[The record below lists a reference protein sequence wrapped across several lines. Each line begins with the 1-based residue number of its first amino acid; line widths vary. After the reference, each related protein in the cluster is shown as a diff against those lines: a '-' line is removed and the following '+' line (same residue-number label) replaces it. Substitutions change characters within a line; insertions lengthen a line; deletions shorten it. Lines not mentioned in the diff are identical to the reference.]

1 MQQKPNPFIPY
12 MSTIKSVA
20 DLTSDVK
27 LFNVELDDPTVSDG
41 FNYHPGQF
49 AFLSA
54 YGIGE
59 APFCLTSAAHRK
71 AGIEFAIRAVGTVTN
86 ALHELEEG
94 AKVGIRGPFG
104 NSFPMED
111 YKGKDI
117 IIIGGGIG
125 MAPLHPVINTIV
137 DHRAD
142 YGNLLIINGARSPQD
157 LVFADEFDVWAK
169 ASKANVELTVDR
181 GDDDWKG
188 RVALIPDVV
197 VDLNPSPKNTMA
209 IICGPPIMIHFTLI
223 KLKDLGF
230 ANDQI
235 VTTLENKM
243 KCGLGKCG
251 RCNIGD
257 KYICVDGPVFTF
269 EQISHFIEQF

>member
-1 MQQKPNPFIPY
+1 MA
-12 MSTIKSVA
+12 TIKSVA
-20 DLTSDVK
+20 DLTPDVK
-27 LFNVELDDPTVSDG
+27 LFNVELDDPEARDD
-41 FNYHPGQF
+41 FNYQPGQF

-54 YGIGE
+54 YGVGE
-59 APFCLTSAAHRK
+59 APFCLTSTAHRK
-71 AGIEFAIRAVGTVTN
+71 AGVEFAIRAVGTVTN

-94 AKVGIRGPFG
+94 AKAGIRGPFG
-104 NSFPMED
+104 NSFPMDD
-111 YKGKDI
+111 YKGKNI

-137 DHRAD
+137 DHRDD
-142 YGNLLIINGARSPQD
+142 YGDMLIINGARSPED
-157 LVFADEFDVWAK
+157 LVVKDEFDVWAK
-169 ASKANVELTVDR
+169 APKTKVELTVDR
-181 GDDDWKG
+181 GDNDWKG

-197 VDLNPSPKNTMA
+197 IDVNPSPENA
-209 IICGPPIMIHFTLI
+209 IAIVCGPPIMIHFTLI

-235 VTTLENKM
+235 VTTLESKM

-251 RCNIGD
+251 RCNVGD

>member
-1 MQQKPNPFIPY
+1 MQQKPNPFMPY
-12 MSTIKSVA
+12 MATIKSVT
-20 DLTSDVK
+20 DLTPDVK
-27 LFNVELDDPTVSDG
+27 LFNTELDDPVAQND
-41 FNYHPGQF
+41 FNYQPGQF

-86 ALHELEEG
+86 ALHELDEG

-104 NSFPMED
+104 NSFPMDD
-111 YKGKDI
+111 YKGKNI

-137 DHRAD
+137 DHRDD
-142 YGNLLIINGARSPQD
+142 YGDLLIINGARSPQD

-169 ASKANVELTVDR
+169 ASKTKVELTVDR
-181 GDDDWKG
+181 GDDNWKG

-197 VDLNPSPKNTMA
+197 VDLNPPSENAVA

-235 VTTLENKM
+235 VTTLEGKM

-251 RCNIGD
+251 RCNVGE

-269 EQISHFIEQF
+269 EQISQFIEQF